1 MQRQIE
7 MGLDWIGSVVVL
19 LGGVWFQAKHALPCF
34 LEDFIHVAPLQKLL
48 IATTG
53 SPDHMDHHS

>member
-7 MGLDWIGSVVVL
+7 IGLDWIGSVVVL
-19 LGGVWFQAKHALPCF
+19 LGGVWFQAKHAFPCF
-34 LEDFIHVAPLQKLL
+34 LEDFIHVAPLQMLS

-53 SPDHMDHHS
+53 SLDHIDHHS